1 MATVRPRIAAL
12 SALVALLTGWSCE
25 ARAQVDDAHDG
36 AVAEF
41 TLGRVRFEAGD
52 CAGAIPH
59 FVKSLELEQNVGARF
74 NLAVCSAREGHSAE
88 AWNHYKAAEQL
99 AIAKKDAKRVELA
112 HGAAADL
119 DRKVVKVR
127 VVLPREKVATV
138 TLDGRLVPAT
148 DHWMLG
154 TAYALEPAVAHT
166 FVVEIPGQKRWT
178 RPDVRG
184 DAGVELPAIVVDVER
199 PKETIV
205 IQERTVTPPL
215 RTASYV
221 VGAVGV
227 SALAASGIFA
237 ILAAS
242 SRSDAK
248 SACES
253 GTGYAYPSACN
264 PTRRDEVD
272 PANDSAQAK
281 AAVAT
286 GMAIAGGVLVTGAVA
301 MYLLS
306 RPTTTRIPNTSIGFA
321 PVFGGAVMSGSF

>member
-1 MATVRPRIAAL
+1 MNHHRLAVLSSVSFVLVMSLAA
-12 SALVALLTGWSCE
+12 E
-25 ARAQVDDAHDG
+25 ARAEDESAHDS

-41 TLGRVRFEAGD
+41 TLGRVKFEAGD

-59 FVKSLELEQNVGARF
+59 FVKSVELEQNVGARF
-74 NLAVCSAREGHSAE
+74 NLAVCSAREGRAAE

-99 AIAKKDAKRVELA
+99 AIAKKDAKRAELA
-112 HGAAADL
+112 HNAAAEL

-127 VVLPREKVATV
+127 VVLPRDKAATL
-138 TLDGRLVPAT
+138 TLDGRPVPAT

-166 FVVEIPGQKRWT
+166 FVVDIPGQKRWT
-178 RPDVRG
+178 RTDVRG
-184 DAGVELPAIVVDVER
+184 EAGVELPAMVVDVER

-215 RTASYV
+215 RTASYI
-221 VGAVGV
+221 VGAVGA
-227 SALAASGIFA
+227 SALAAGGVFA

-264 PTRRDEVD
+264 PTRRDDVD
-272 PANDSAQAK
+272 PANDSAQSRAG
-281 AAVAT
+281 VAT
-286 GMAIAGGVLVTGAVA
+286 GMAIAGGVLVTAAVA
-301 MYLLS
+301 MYFLS
-306 RPTTTRIPNTSIGFA
+306 RPTTTRVPSTTVGVA
-321 PVFGGAVMSGSF
+321 PTFGGAVLTGSF